1 MRLEK
6 TVICLVEINNPR
18 DDLLNISSRELI
30 IIQKAILVPF
40 RNDMNIYN
48 PSEQRTVT
56 PEKARKIL
64 AKYGTVL
71 SLEEAKIMLDLLYKL
86 SNLSVSETLK
96 RAKQQQLDLLEE
108 KRNSKPKK

>member
-1 MRLEK
+1 MRIGK
-6 TVICLVEINNPR
+6 
-18 DDLLNISSRELI
+18 
-30 IIQKAILVPF
+30 KAILVPF
-40 RNDMNIYN
+40 KDNMNIYN

-56 PEKARKIL
+56 PEKARKLL

-96 RAKQQQLDLLEE
+96 RAKQQQFERLAI
-108 KRNSKPKK
+108 KKNSKPKK